1 MAQASSP
8 SLKVPLK
15 DVIDNLST
23 PLSLPIAGW
32 KQQCREHSTATSGLG
47 IISMESTA
55 HHNVFP
61 QNRDNEYN
69 YVGMF
74 FST

>member
-8 SLKVPLK
+8 SLKDPLK

-32 KQQCREHSTATSGLG
+32 KQQCREHSTATSWFG